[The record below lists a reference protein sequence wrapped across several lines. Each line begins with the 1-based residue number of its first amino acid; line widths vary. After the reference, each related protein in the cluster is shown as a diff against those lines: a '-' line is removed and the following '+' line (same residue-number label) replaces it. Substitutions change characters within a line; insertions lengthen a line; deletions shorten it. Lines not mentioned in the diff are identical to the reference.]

1 MAKVYVLIDCSWD
14 ALGGSFSDPDHCIG
28 IFTSQELVTKAAN
41 DYLVHRSNTI
51 QDYEKVDYMMPEI
64 PITFEELCESF
75 EYYNHAGYY
84 GARLYVYEHELDKLE
99 F

>member
-1 MAKVYVLIDCSWD
+1 MAKVYELIDCGWD
-14 ALGGSFSDPDHCIG
+14 DLEGSFSEPDHCIG

-41 DYLVHRSNTI
+41 DYLAHRSNII
-51 QDYEKVDYMMPEI
+51 QDYEKEDYMMPEI

-75 EYYNHAGYY
+75 EYYNHNGYY
-84 GARLYVYEHELDKLE
+84 GARLCVHEHELDKPK